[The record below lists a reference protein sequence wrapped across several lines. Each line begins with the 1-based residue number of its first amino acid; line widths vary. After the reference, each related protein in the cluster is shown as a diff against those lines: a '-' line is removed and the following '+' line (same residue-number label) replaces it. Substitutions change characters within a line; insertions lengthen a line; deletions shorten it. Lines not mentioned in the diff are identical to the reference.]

1 VSRVKIGAAGQDANC
16 RNCSRG
22 SAQGRV
28 TGWSQRCP
36 LDFRDMCL
44 PKKRQTWKCRFC
56 GRAQPSAQ
64 VCTHTNEYTNIGGP
78 QMAQLVVSW
87 LICSGRIRVHAINAI
102 GQRKGRIVEVEEV
115 ETGELVHGSPRR
127 LERLVHT
134 LRRSGGEL
142 DQVPAWTPDTTS

>member
-1 VSRVKIGAAGQDANC
+1 
-16 RNCSRG
+16 
-22 SAQGRV
+22 
-28 TGWSQRCP
+28 
-36 LDFRDMCL
+36 
-44 PKKRQTWKCRFC
+44 
-56 GRAQPSAQ
+56 
-64 VCTHTNEYTNIGGP
+64 
-78 QMAQLVVSW
+78 MAQLVVSW

-142 DQVPAWTPDTTS
+142 DRVPAWTPDTTS